1 MPRRS
6 GVPCP
11 FRPRRGGVILQ
22 KKNTMHISQLHRAI
36 ERGECSLAFVSER
49 GERIRLDRC
58 VCPSFHSSGQT
69 LNVKICASGEIRKV
83 NRYTIVE
90 FNGKEV
96 YL

>member
-1 MPRRS
+1 MPRGCAAVVSFPSATR
-6 GVPCP
+6 
-11 FRPRRGGVILQ
+11 GVILQ
-22 KKNTMHISQLHRAI
+22 KKITMHISQLHRAI

-58 VCPSFHSSGQT
+58 VCTSFHSSGQT
-69 LNVKICASGEIRKV
+69 LNVKIYTSGEIRKV

>member
-1 MPRRS
+1 M
-6 GVPCP
+6 
-11 FRPRRGGVILQ
+11 Q

-36 ERGECSLAFVSER
+36 EHGECSLAFVSER

-58 VCPSFHSSGQT
+58 VCTSFHSSGQT

-90 FNGKEV
+90 FNGKEF